1 MSQFK
6 RRYVRFE
13 EACDKTYLTKWDILE
28 AIEEGRL
35 SLYAQIYAQNLG
47 AIHPP
52 SQSVA
57 AIFDY
62 RGMVQLTESIAK
74 QFALS
79 LEPLAV
85 QHLIVV
91 ESHCINRWR
100 SVTDAFDNVLQANFK
115 YLPNTLN
122 QPNKPFLAYT
132 AINTSLTTE
141 SVLGEFITRASKILS
156 DDMTHQLAEQYP
168 SQRGQR
174 LSTGAIT
181 VKPTQIRVDMEQ
193 VIHVFGEAALLDGG
207 CQALR
212 TVQAP
217 LESTVN
223 PTANQGVGVVKA
235 PTDIRLDSVV
245 QPMPIHPIAQIAYR
259 VLKLN
264 PKARADKVWNTIRQD
279 IRENEFNRQFD
290 VDSLVDSITQDS
302 VSWFGR
308 GDNENTMSYD
318 SFRKNVLV
326 DVRRQIRE
334 FE

>member
-6 RRYVRFE
+6 RRYVRLE

-35 SLYAQIYAQNLG
+35 SLYAQISAQNLG

-62 RGMVQLTESIAK
+62 KGMVQLTESTSK
-74 QFALS
+74 RFALS
-79 LEPLAV
+79 LEPIPV

-91 ESHCINRWR
+91 ESHCIYRWR
-100 SVTDAFDNVLQANFK
+100 SVTDTFDNVLQASFK
-115 YLPNTLN
+115 YLPNALN
-122 QPNKPFLAYT
+122 QPNKPFVAYT
-132 AINTSLTTE
+132 AINASLTTE
-141 SVLGEFITRASKILS
+141 SVVGEFITRASKILS
-156 DDMTHQLAEQYP
+156 NDVTHRLAEQYP

-181 VKPTQIRVDMEQ
+181 VKPAQIRVDMEE
-193 VIHVFGEAALLDGG
+193 VVRVCGEAALLNGG

-212 TVQAP
+212 TVEEA

-223 PTANQGVGVVKA
+223 PTANQHIGSVKA
-235 PTDIRLDSVV
+235 PTTIRLNSVV

>member
-6 RRYVRFE
+6 RRYVRLE

-35 SLYAQIYAQNLG
+35 SLYAQISAQNLG

-62 RGMVQLTESIAK
+62 KGMVQLTESTSK
-74 QFALS
+74 RFALS
-79 LEPLAV
+79 LEPIPV

-91 ESHCINRWR
+91 ESHCIYRWR
-100 SVTDAFDNVLQANFK
+100 SVTDTFDNVLQASFK
-115 YLPNTLN
+115 YLPNALN
-122 QPNKPFLAYT
+122 QPNKPFVAYT
-132 AINTSLTTE
+132 AINASLTTE
-141 SVLGEFITRASKILS
+141 SVVGEFITRASKILS
-156 DDMTHQLAEQYP
+156 NDVTHRLAEQYP

-181 VKPTQIRVDMEQ
+181 VKPAQIRVDMEE
-193 VIHVFGEAALLDGG
+193 VVRVFGEAALLNGG

-212 TVQAP
+212 TVEEA

-223 PTANQGVGVVKA
+223 PTANQHIGSVKA
-235 PTDIRLDSVV
+235 PTTIRLNSVV

-308 GDNENTMSYD
+308 VITKTPCPMTHSERM
-318 SFRKNVLV
+318 F
-326 DVRRQIRE
+326 
-334 FE
+334 